1 MIGRL
6 THERPDAEDPRNGG
20 SEVDSVREVVDRR
33 GLRHIQMRETK
44 PASPDKQVVR
54 DHDTLEINGSF
65 SQDIEERLHADEP

>member
-6 THERPDAEDPRNGG
+6 THERPDAEDPRNSG

-44 PASPDKQVVR
+44 SASPDEQVVR